1 MTSRRLLAI
10 AVVPI
15 LFSLA
20 SRRADAAVRPGL
32 SPAAPPAQA
41 ARAAQAGRQ
50 AQAAAPAPTPAAPPA
65 GQAPPPAGSAPQPVP
80 PAPPSAGSQ
89 APPATQGQAPGAPPA
104 PPGAVD
110 PGAPQS
116 TSGAAGAT
124 GAAPGIVEAAPFPP
138 PPADPQILLDRI
150 GYSPGVIDGSWGENS
165 RKAVAAFQQ
174 THALPV
180 TSQIDRTTW
189 DTLLSASGGGPVA
202 VYTITPADAN
212 GPFYQIPPKL
222 EEQASLPA
230 LGYASLME
238 MLGERFHC
246 GEKLLRQL
254 NPNASF
260 AAGET
265 IRVPN
270 IRLVA
275 WGGATKVT
283 PADLQITVSK
293 SQKELT
299 VTSGGR
305 PLFFAPVSAGS
316 EHDPLPL
323 GTWKVRSVVRNPVFH
338 YDPALFWNGNPADSK
353 ATLAAG
359 PNNPVGV
366 VWIDLSKDHYGIHG
380 TPNPASIGTAFSH
393 GCVRLTNWDALTVA
407 SLVRPGTPVVFTP

>member
-1 MTSRRLLAI
+1 MPSRRLLAI

-20 SRRADAAVRPGL
+20 SRHGEAAVRPGF

-50 AQAAAPAPTPAAPPA
+50 APPAAPAPAPAAPPPA
-65 GQAPPPAGSAPQPVP
+65 QPPAGPLAPQ
-80 PAPPSAGSQ
+80 A
-89 APPATQGQAPGAPPA
+89 QGQPAGAPPA
-104 PPGAVD
+104 PSGAVNPGAA
-110 PGAPQS
+110 PSISGA
-116 TSGAAGAT
+116 SGAAGSA
-124 GAAPGIVEAAPFPP
+124 GAPGVVDAAPFPP

-180 TSQIDRTTW
+180 TSEIDRATW

-202 VYTITPADAN
+202 MYTITPADAA

-283 PADLQITVSK
+283 AADLQITVSK

-380 TPNPASIGTAFSH
+380 TPNPASIGTGFSH